1 MLNLGSAAS
10 SPQRNM
16 HWIAWVDQAGARFF
30 WCGRAVGYP
39 VPCVL
44 RARFCDPTS
53 HTLKE
58 PDQRNQRESELT
70 STLRPHGLSA
80 PPKEIAVSSSPSLK
94 KLGPTHLYAGPSA
107 YARGF
112 RGLWPKQ
119 KATPYP
125 RRMSLHGR
133 TPCALHQKPYLLYLV
148 LPTSSIHLA
157 CALNAMRSQHNVR
170 ATKRFERQRQKDSSK

>member
-1 MLNLGSAAS
+1 MTTQQVATPHWTRRHAQSWGRHPG

-16 HWIAWVDQAGARFF
+16 HWIAWVDQVGARFF

-58 PDQRNQRESELT
+58 PDQRNQRELQLT
-70 STLRPHGLSA
+70 STFRRI
-80 PPKEIAVSSSPSLK
+80 KNAVSSWPEPTPAELR
-94 KLGPTHLYAGPSA
+94 PTHLYAGPSA

-112 RGLWPKQ
+112 MGLWLKQ
-119 KATPYP
+119 KAIPAP
-125 RRMSLHGR
+125 IMPFRGR
-133 TPCALHQKPYLLYLV
+133 TPYALHHHLSPLPRTIASSTRIACPTLL
-148 LPTSSIHLA
+148 LPARIRVQL
-157 CALNAMRSQHNVR
+157 
-170 ATKRFERQRQKDSSK
+170 